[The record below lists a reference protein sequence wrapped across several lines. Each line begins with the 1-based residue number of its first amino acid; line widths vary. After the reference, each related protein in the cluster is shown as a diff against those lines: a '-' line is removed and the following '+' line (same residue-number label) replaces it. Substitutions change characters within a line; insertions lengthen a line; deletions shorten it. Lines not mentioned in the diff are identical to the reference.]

1 MSKLALRAVNKLS
14 QFSLGHFID
23 PEQARSFLQK
33 CYFEWFTQQSVVRCD
48 ADKTQKTRQRLCE
61 AVQKPKESCLSL
73 DRKEAVLRHFQHQ
86 SYRRCE
92 KWQHSD
98 EHVTTVS
105 SEDVHTTLRL
115 QLCAYSTCCVVSNI
129 AKPQPWQHPKKK
141 RTTACCQENYLRLRT
156 WGIQRCCLLNN
167 THLSVSCSG
176 TARQAGRFQ
185 GTPTRKVSGFKRI
198 EGKRKTRRP
207 FLPAHAPD
215 WPPLMQSVIPR
226 TS

>member
-61 AVQKPKESCLSL
+61 AVQKPKESCRSL
-73 DRKEAVLRHFQHQ
+73 ERKEAVLRHFQHQ

-115 QLCAYSTCCVVSNI
+115 QLCADSTCCVVSNI

-141 RTTACCQENYLRLRT
+141 RERLHVVKKIIFGYGLEEFNAAVSWTTP
-156 WGIQRCCLLNN
+156 IFRCPVLEQLDKPAVFKGPL
-167 THLSVSCSG
+167 H
-176 TARQAGRFQ
+176 GRFLVSRELKEN
-185 GTPTRKVSGFKRI
+185 RKLHGHSCLHMLQIDHR
-198 EGKRKTRRP
+198 
-207 FLPAHAPD
+207 
-215 WPPLMQSVIPR
+215 
-226 TS
+226 